1 MAEGEDPLL
10 LLLLVVVL
18 VAATLRPGEVAV
30 RGSDGVRLAAAVV
43 VVATPGGACKVDP
56 SSSTLLLAS
65 WLAPFPS
72 LVFLLLR

>member
-10 LLLLVVVL
+10 LLVVVVVL

-56 SSSTLLLAS
+56 SSSTLSLS
-65 WLAPFPS
+65 PFPS

>member
-1 MAEGEDPLL
+1 MAEREDPLL

-30 RGSDGVRLAAAVV
+30 RGLDDVRLAAAVV

-56 SSSTLLLAS
+56 SFSTLLLVS
-65 WLAPFPS
+65 WLSPFPS